1 MSKILIEAFPKE
13 RRRVVGLEEEI
24 LDIAEMFSDTLQGEN
39 FVGYPA
45 TFVRLQHCTLSCI
58 WCFGIKSGRRIPRII
73 GVRDNK
79 KINEVKIGDK
89 LLTFD
94 ENKRLVETIVYNTTS
109 REVTKW
115 REIKIDSKIYF
126 VTEEHPFFITNGLK
140 RADELKEGDMIY
152 HLDSRRK
159 VSYLMKKQNP
169 MFDSKVV
176 EKAKSKIDWKEL
188 GRKISQTI
196 KKKQINGTYQ
206 PTFIVWR
213 KNDPKLYRC
222 YRKRSSERMKG
233 ENNPNWQGGKN
244 LNFHR
249 LKSRKDRIGYCQECK
264 EYKKLEV
271 HHIDLNPDND
281 SLDNLSLI
289 CHKCHSI
296 IHQRGY
302 NFWNSERKD
311 RKLLQTNAEQAQNG
325 LKVIYNKEVDITKN
339 PWYGRSYGPK
349 PLRVYNIS
357 CEPYN
362 TYLVDWM
369 WVHNCDTREVWRK
382 GNPYTIDEILNLW
395 KERGLIEKFS
405 LGQKLVF
412 TGGSPLLQQVQI
424 TNLINKFS
432 NEFNFIPDIE
442 IENECTLYPD
452 QELVNLVFCW
462 NNSPKLSNSAQSKKA
477 RYFPDIIREM
487 SGLDNSWFKFVISKE
502 EDWKEIEEDFLKPK
516 LIDKKQIVLM
526 PEGQTQKELQVT
538 RGFVA
543 EIAIRENIRF
553 TDRLHITI
561 WNKTVGV

>member
-45 TFVRLQHCTLSCI
+45 TFVRLQHCTLNC
-58 WCFGIKSGRRIPRII
+58 
-73 GVRDNK
+73 
-79 KINEVKIGDK
+79 
-89 LLTFD
+89 
-94 ENKRLVETIVYNTTS
+94 
-109 REVTKW
+109 
-115 REIKIDSKIYF
+115 
-126 VTEEHPFFITNGLK
+126 
-140 RADELKEGDMIY
+140 
-152 HLDSRRK
+152 
-159 VSYLMKKQNP
+159 
-169 MFDSKVV
+169 
-176 EKAKSKIDWKEL
+176 
-188 GRKISQTI
+188 
-196 KKKQINGTYQ
+196 
-206 PTFIVWR
+206 VW
-213 KNDPKLYRC
+213 
-222 YRKRSSERMKG
+222 
-233 ENNPNWQGGKN
+233 
-244 LNFHR
+244 
-249 LKSRKDRIGYCQECK
+249 
-264 EYKKLEV
+264 
-271 HHIDLNPDND
+271 
-281 SLDNLSLI
+281 
-289 CHKCHSI
+289 
-296 IHQRGY
+296 
-302 NFWNSERKD
+302 
-311 RKLLQTNAEQAQNG
+311 
-325 LKVIYNKEVDITKN
+325 
-339 PWYGRSYGPK
+339 
-349 PLRVYNIS
+349 
-357 CEPYN
+357 
-362 TYLVDWM
+362 
-369 WVHNCDTREVWRK
+369 CDTREVWRK
-382 GNPYTIDEILNLW
+382 GNPYTVDEILNLW
-395 KERGLIEKFS
+395 KERRLIDKLN